1 MNPYKLGSFD
11 WMTSTKGVL
20 STKEK
25 IRIINRTMVP
35 TTIGLIKNK
44 ISHNNSDKGI
54 TVEQLRIPDTAIIK
68 ESINE
73 LTNKANQSLI
83 NHSWRTYFWGGA
95 LGLIHQKTF
104 DHESLLTA
112 SLLHEIG
119 LTEAHIHDKGCKC
132 FTLESAENFERLAS
146 KVDYPVDKVEL
157 VKDAIC
163 MHMNGYIEE
172 DDPVEVKL
180 LQYGASCDV
189 IGEKWSELPEYY
201 RNDILKQYPRKNFNT
216 AFKRLLREE
225 SKSVKNSRTALLSVL
240 GLPIMIDI
248 NPFKE

>member
-1 MNPYKLGSFD
+1 
-11 WMTSTKGVL
+11 
-20 STKEK
+20 
-25 IRIINRTMVP
+25 
-35 TTIGLIKNK
+35 
-44 ISHNNSDKGI
+44 
-54 TVEQLRIPDTAIIK
+54 
-68 ESINE
+68 
-73 LTNKANQSLI
+73 
-83 NHSWRTYFWGGA
+83 
-95 LGLIHQKTF
+95 
-104 DHESLLTA
+104 
-112 SLLHEIG
+112 
-119 LTEAHIHDKGCKC
+119 
-132 FTLESAENFERLAS
+132 
-146 KVDYPVDKVEL
+146 
-157 VKDAIC
+157 

-216 AFKRLLREE
+216 TFKRLLREE